1 MAQTHGCM
9 KRTMPT
15 TCWDIIQRK
24 RKNYK
29 KKNSE
34 KQLVKKKKFQKFLF
48 RICYVY
54 NMILEMY
61 KTDRIG
67 DVVVDLL
74 RVCFCDIVKTVV
86 GSVSTWWSYSCTLE
100 CKQKE

>member
-24 RKNYK
+24 RKSCK
-29 KKNSE
+29 KKIPFFFD
-34 KQLVKKKKFQKFLF
+34 LFIF
-48 RICYVY
+48 RICYVF

-61 KTDRIG
+61 KTDRVG
-67 DVVVDLL
+67 DVGVVWI
-74 RVCFCDIVKTVV
+74 RVCFGDIVKTVV

-100 CKQKE
+100 YK

>member
-24 RKNYK
+24 RKSCK
-29 KKNSE
+29 KKIPFFFD
-34 KQLVKKKKFQKFLF
+34 LFIF
-48 RICYVY
+48 RICYVF

-74 RVCFCDIVKTVV
+74 RVCFCDIVKQLLIVYQRGGRIVV
-86 GSVSTWWSYSCTLE
+86 H
-100 CKQKE
+100 